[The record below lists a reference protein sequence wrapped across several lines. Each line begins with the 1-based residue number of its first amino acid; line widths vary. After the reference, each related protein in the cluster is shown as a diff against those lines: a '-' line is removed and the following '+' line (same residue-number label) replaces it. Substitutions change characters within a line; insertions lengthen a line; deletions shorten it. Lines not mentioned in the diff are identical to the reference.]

1 MFYLPLLFLL
11 AAELPTT
18 HPLDRGAVT
27 NAMRKALAANPD
39 FREANIEILDLSR
52 FPFPD
57 GVVEFDW
64 KGLTPPAT
72 EQSTERWRGVLRQD
86 VSHSFSI
93 WAVVRIT
100 TPCGRVIATQTIRPD
115 EPIGP
120 SELREESYDGFPS
133 EDCKDRTPSVI
144 GKVATRT
151 ILSNTPIVR
160 AMLAPPASVLKGE
173 TAIAE
178 YHNEAVRL
186 SLSVIAER
194 NGRIGEV
201 IRVLNPDTH
210 KTFFAQVTGEGKVMI
225 ESGSRP
231 QALTP
236 SLPPGDQP

>member
-27 NAMRKALAANPD
+27 NAMRKALASNPD
-39 FREANIEILDLSR
+39 YRDANIEILDLSR

-57 GVVEFDW
+57 GQVEFDW
-64 KGLTPPAT
+64 KGLTPPGA
-72 EQSTERWRGVLRQD
+72 EQSTERWRGLLRQD
-86 VSHSFSI
+86 VNHSFSI

-100 TPCGRVIATQTIRPD
+100 TPCTRVLATQTIRPD
-115 EPIGP
+115 EPIGT

-133 EDCKDRTPSVI
+133 DGCKDRAANVI

-151 ILSNTPIVR
+151 ILQNTPIAR
-160 AMLAPPASVLKGE
+160 TMLALPASVLKGE
-173 TAIAE
+173 TAVAE
-178 YHNEAVRL
+178 YHNDAVRL

-194 NGRIGEV
+194 SGRIGEV

-210 KTFFAQVTGEGKVMI
+210 KTFFAQVTGEGKVLI

-231 QALTP
+231 QSLTP
-236 SLPPGDQP
+236 SLPIGDQQ